1 MWDTVEK
8 AKSANRLISTF
19 GNSAGSDARG
29 PADVSRV
36 AHRTA
41 GLMAHDSLYLPVLDG
56 LRFIAFL
63 LVFLHHLPRTIV
75 GFATIARVGWAGVD
89 IFFAL
94 SSFLLFYLLGAEQK
108 SRGDIDLPKFYGRR
122 LLRVYP
128 LMVLFPLAMLAIF
141 GGFAPRYYTNVAGN
155 VFGIENFLVWF
166 RGYSQL
172 PYSAHLWSL
181 SYELQMYVVLPLA
194 FLIYRSAG
202 QRFLLRL
209 LMGIWLVSLGAR
221 ATFLF
226 TVPAASGV
234 IWVAP
239 FLRPESTLIGI
250 ALAVLV
256 LNQQA
261 KLSPS
266 LVMGF
271 LVAASVALI
280 AGPDIS
286 ARGLWQLAL
295 YPICASI
302 AGALLWLALHADGFR
317 WLLSRRVPRYLGKI
331 SYGLY
336 VYHLLGI
343 YLALVVFR
351 WFGVQQQPEDFAYY
365 MSWLV
370 LALALTIMMAAASYR
385 FIESPFLHLKARF
398 ELVKS
403 RPI

>member
-8 AKSANRLISTF
+8 AKSENRLISTF
-19 GNSAGSDARG
+19 GNSAVSDAG
-29 PADVSRV
+29 APADFSRV
-36 AHRTA
+36 AHRAA

-56 LRFIAFL
+56 LRFVAFL

-108 SRGDIDLPKFYGRR
+108 SRGDINLSKFYGRR

-128 LMVLFPLAMLAIF
+128 LMVLFPLAMLGLY
-141 GGFAPRYYTNVAGN
+141 GGFASQYYTDVAGN

-166 RGYSQL
+166 RGYSKL
-172 PYSAHLWSL
+172 PHSPHLWSL
-181 SYELQMYVVLPLA
+181 SYELQMYVVIPLA

-202 QRFLLRL
+202 QKFLLRL
-209 LMGIWLVSLGAR
+209 LIGIWFVSLGAR

-226 TVPAASGV
+226 TLQAASGI

-256 LNQQA
+256 MNQQA
-261 KLSPS
+261 KLSPT
-266 LVMGF
+266 LVVGF
-271 LVAASVALI
+271 LLAASVALI
-280 AGPDIS
+280 SGPDIS
-286 ARGLWQLAL
+286 AGGLWQLAL
-295 YPICASI
+295 YPICAGI
-302 AGALLWLALHADGFR
+302 AGALLWLALHTDGFR
-317 WLLSRRVPRYLGKI
+317 SLLSRRVPRYLGKI

-343 YLALVVFR
+343 YLALAVFR
-351 WFGVQQQPEDFAYY
+351 WFGVQHQPEDFAYY
-365 MSWLV
+365 MAWLG

-385 FIESPFLHLKARF
+385 VIESPFLHLKARF